1 MSVLDKF
8 FKGPTKKA
16 KAVSAFE
23 NDTHTP
29 ADPDLSKEE
38 NSPDTFLDL
47 IGNLATKQQIRSS
60 AYNDHPGTDL
70 TTISLKDFPET
81 ESTEQISKKIEEL
94 QAIIRS
100 IESLPD
106 KSPDI
111 KLTQSYKID
120 YRKEL
125 NPSQLE
131 AVTTINGPVLVI
143 AGAGSGKTRV
153 IVHRVAFML
162 ENGIEPGEI
171 LLLTFT
177 RKAASEMIGRVQGL
191 LNDNKPQKVFGGTF
205 HSFSNYILR
214 KNANLL
220 GIPSNFTIIDSEDS
234 ADTIDLIKSE
244 LKIEKKDKAFPKKNR
259 LQEIISSARNR
270 NLTIRNVIQ
279 NEFSGLLEFI
289 DQIEL
294 INRGYE
300 KYKKICKIFDYDDL
314 MEVLRDSLRDNPGFR
329 RKLNNEFRFIMVD
342 EYQDTNIVQK
352 EIVEYL
358 SENSR
363 NILVVGD
370 DAQSI
375 YSFRGAN
382 YENILRFPQKYTD
395 CRVIKIEQNYRSN
408 QKILDF
414 TNDIIGNARIGYK
427 KQLFS
432 KILYDTLPVVRKFY
446 DQQLEAEFIVD
457 KIIEYREKGIAL
469 NQVAIL
475 VRAFWHARYIEVEL
489 NKRSIPYIAVGGLA
503 FNERKHVKDI
513 ISYLR
518 ILQNP
523 YDAVA
528 WHRILKYIPGVGLVT
543 ARKIIER
550 IVSEHGLEKDSFE
563 NTRFADGLNRL
574 TAMIEKVSDNKISIA
589 HKIEIILEYYAP
601 ILQATESDYQIR
613 LLDIKVLAD
622 LSSRY
627 DTLDKFLTDFALD
640 PPSKKFGN
648 KTIPLIDESEDKPLT
663 VSTIHSAKGL
673 EWFSVIIPHALDGL
687 IPSVRALNNIEE
699 IEEERRLFYVACSR
713 AKQDL
718 IITMPSFVSTYNA
731 FLSYPSRFLV
741 EISKE
746 KFYYK

>member
-1 MSVLDKF
+1 MSASDTF
-8 FKGPTKKA
+8 FEGFNKKA
-16 KAVSAFE
+16 KAIEAFE
-23 NDTHTP
+23 KDTSEPLVPET
-29 ADPDLSKEE
+29 DGV
-38 NSPDTFLDL
+38 NSPDAFLDI
-47 IGNLATKQQIRSS
+47 IGDLAIRQQVRSS
-60 AYNDHPGTDL
+60 PHTGHHSTDL
-70 TTISLKDFPET
+70 ATISLKDFPEVET
-81 ESTEQISKKIEEL
+81 NEQIANKIEEL
-94 QAIIRS
+94 KSIIS
-100 IESLPD
+100 FIEGKPVSGGIQLTGTY
-106 KSPDI
+106 
-111 KLTQSYKID
+111 KLN
-120 YRKEL
+120 YRNDL

-162 ENGIEPGEI
+162 ENGIDPGEI

-177 RKAASEMIGRVQGL
+177 RKSASEMIGRVQGL
-191 LNDNKPQKVFGGTF
+191 LNDNKAQKVFGGTF

-214 KNANLL
+214 KYANFL

-244 LKIEKKDKAFPKKNR
+244 LRIEKKDKAFPKKNR

-270 NLTIRNVIQ
+270 NMTIRSVIQ

-300 KYKKICKIFDYDDL
+300 KYKKICRLFDYDDL
-314 MEVLRDSLRDNPGFR
+314 MEVLRDSLRDNLGFR
-329 RKLNNEFRFIMVD
+329 KKLNNDFRYLMVD
-342 EYQDTNIVQK
+342 EYQDTNVVQK

-358 SENSR
+358 SESSR

-382 YENILRFPQKYTD
+382 YENILRFPQKYPD
-395 CRVIKIEQNYRSN
+395 CKIIKIEQNYRSN

-414 TNDIIGNARIGYK
+414 TNDIIGSARIGYK
-427 KQLFS
+427 KRLFS
-432 KILYDTLPVVRKFY
+432 IIAYDNLPVVRKFY

-475 VRAFWHARYIEVEL
+475 VRAFWHARYIEIEL
-489 NKRSIPYIAVGGLA
+489 NRRSIPYIAVGGLA

-518 ILQNP
+518 IVQNP

-528 WHRILKYIPGVGLVT
+528 WHRILKYLPGVGLQT
-543 ARKIIER
+543 ARKIIEK
-550 IVSEHGLEKDSFE
+550 IISDNGLMHDSFAT
-563 NTRFADGLNRL
+563 TRFAEGLIRL
-574 TAMIEKVSDNKISIA
+574 RDMINKASDTNISIPT
-589 HKIEIILEYYAP
+589 KIEIITEYYYP
-601 ILQATESDYQIR
+601 ILKATESDYQIR
-613 LLDIKVLAD
+613 LLDIKVLIE
-622 LSSRY
+622 LSSGY

-648 KTIPLIDESEDKPLT
+648 KTMPLIDESEDKPLT
-663 VSTIHSAKGL
+663 ISTIHSAKGL

-699 IEEERRLFYVACSR
+699 LEEERRLFYVACSR

-718 IITMPSFVSTYNA
+718 IITMPSVVSIYNE

-741 EISKE
+741 EISKD

>member
-1 MSVLDKF
+1 MNDLEDISDSSN
-8 FKGPTKKA
+8 KKS
-16 KAVSAFE
+16 KAISAFE
-23 NDTHTP
+23 KDKSVPSESET
-29 ADPDLSKEE
+29 SKDE
-38 NSPDTFLDL
+38 NSPEAFLDL
-47 IGNLATKQQIRSS
+47 VGDLAIRQKTAAAS
-60 AYNDHPGTDL
+60 YVNHPGTDL
-70 TTISLKDFPET
+70 TTISLNDFPKVN
-81 ESTEQISKKIEEL
+81 STEQTSKKIEEL
-94 QAIIRS
+94 KSIISS
-100 IESLPD
+100 IESQPNKTD
-106 KSPDI
+106 EI
-111 KLTQSYKID
+111 KLTKTYKID

-125 NPSQLE
+125 NTAQLV

-162 ENGIEPGEI
+162 ENGINPDEI

-191 LNDNKPQKVFGGTF
+191 LNDNKAQKVFGGTF

-244 LKIEKKDKAFPKKNR
+244 LKIEKKEKAFPKKNR
-259 LQEIISSARNR
+259 IQEIISSARNR
-270 NLTIRNVIQ
+270 NMTIRNVIQ

-294 INRGYE
+294 INQGYE

-314 MEVLRDSLRDNPGFR
+314 MEVLRDSMRDNLIFR
-329 RKLNNEFRFIMVD
+329 KKLNNEFRFIMVD

-358 SENSR
+358 SEGSR

-370 DAQSI
+370 DSQSI

-382 YENILRFPQKYTD
+382 YENILRFPQKYPD
-395 CRVIKIEQNYRSN
+395 SKIIKIEQNYRSN

-414 TNDIIGNARIGYK
+414 TNDIIENARIGYK
-427 KQLFS
+427 KHLFS
-432 KILYDTLPVVRKFY
+432 SILYDTLPVVRKFY

-457 KIIEYREKGIAL
+457 KIIEYREKGIEL
-469 NQVAIL
+469 NQIAIL
-475 VRAFWHARYIEVEL
+475 VRAFWHARYIEIEL

-503 FNERKHVKDI
+503 FNERKHVKDV

-528 WHRILKYIPGVGLVT
+528 WHRILKYIPGVGLIT
-543 ARKIIER
+543 ARKIIEK
-550 IVSEHGLEKDSFE
+550 IISENGLEKSSFE
-563 NTRFADGLNRL
+563 NTKFAEGLNRL
-574 TAMIEKVSDNKISIA
+574 TAMINKASDNTISIA
-589 HKIEIILEYYAP
+589 RKIEIISEYYLP
-601 ILQATESDYQIR
+601 ILQATESDFQIR
-613 LLDIKVLAD
+613 LLDIKVLVD

-627 DTLDKFLTDFALD
+627 NSLDKFLTDFALD
-640 PPSKKFGN
+640 PPSRKFGN
-648 KTIPLIDESEDKPLT
+648 KTVPLIDESEDKPLT

-673 EWFSVIIPHALDGL
+673 EWYSVMIPHALDGL
-687 IPSVRALNNIEE
+687 IPSVKALNNIEE
-699 IEEERRLFYVACSR
+699 LEEERRLFYVACSR

-718 IITMPSFVSTYNA
+718 IITMPSYVSTYNA